1 MVDKLVKE
9 EIKMDN
15 RDVLALFG
23 LIDKYCESEN
33 CDFCIIKDICECT
46 YDEIGIPCH
55 WVKTIEK
62 RIKRI
67 EQEKYKKNKSKG
79 E

>member
-1 MVDKLVKE
+1 
-9 EIKMDN
+9 MDN
-15 RDVLALFG
+15 KDVLSLFG

-33 CDFCIIKDICECT
+33 CDHCIIKDICECT
-46 YDEIGIPCH
+46 YDEIGIPSD
-55 WVKTIEK
+55 WIKTIEK

-67 EQEKYKKNKSKG
+67 EQGKDKKRGKG